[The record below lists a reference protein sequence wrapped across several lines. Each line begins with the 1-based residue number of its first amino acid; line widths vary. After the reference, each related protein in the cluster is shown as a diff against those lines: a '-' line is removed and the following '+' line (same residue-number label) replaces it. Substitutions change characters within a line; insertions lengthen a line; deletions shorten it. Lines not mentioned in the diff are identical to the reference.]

1 MTSTD
6 TKLGRPDYYC
16 LAALWGVVL
25 LAYWELWMPGRI
37 LIKRD
42 AFLFFPPIKQYIVDR
57 LASGHLPEWFPYEGL
72 GRPFLS
78 IPVTG
83 MFHPFTALYAVLSPH
98 DAYRTSVLLSCLI
111 GVSGMFW
118 LGRTLGYSRIA
129 AVGSALT
136 FILSG
141 YACSLTENIV
151 YFYSFCLLPLFCGS
165 LHRAFHEGGRWLV
178 IGAIV
183 WASVLLHGDIQSGY
197 YYGFVALAWAA
208 VRSTKSS
215 RSHCAS
221 VMAMAALA
229 GLLASIQLGPAWV
242 VFNESH
248 RMDSG
253 SFYRDASYWSL
264 HPLRLLAM
272 LVGPVGGDWSEAKVA
287 SVLYGSDNAGTAGSG
302 LWAESLYLGTI
313 AAGLAWQGIRGRR
326 DLRPVA
332 ILGAITLLLALGKY
346 GRLYDLFYTYFPLWS
361 AFRYPERLMSI
372 VTFVLALFTGAGI
385 DVMKSRERS
394 AFPWLLAGL
403 IATLLWVSSIGAQ
416 AQWAA
421 VSGLTEE
428 TVRVFGSAFALP
440 LLYGALVML
449 GMAALLYVLR
459 RDVIAMNTALIA
471 LVLFSSLDLWRVN
484 ARAIL
489 VGPSEAATFS
499 PLFAEAIHKE
509 RSPDT
514 DDRVRVLSLH
524 DAALVAPGE
533 LAGRLDDRALTSI
546 VMKQVLSA
554 EHNASYRI
562 ESAQVY
568 LPGFPPEATYLE
580 DHPNPLLSASH
591 PVVFQVRQ
599 SRSLPLIS
607 SESSRLPASN
617 PPLAIHSGTE
627 DKATVPVASAASIEN
642 LSPNWIFPLTGRRS
656 GGAAISSR
664 VSVTSFDRGMSPSN
678 VTVTDAPVG
687 FSRMEGRVTL
697 ASVKSTSPRRC
708 GAAVAPVT
716 TTIALASPSTTPWG
730 NDLSGRSCAM
740 WIASPLIR
748 TARSLNTLP
757 VPPVMPPWT
766 WTVRSPRCAVTWS
779 NCVSPSANTN
789 RPCSAL
795 NRSGRYAFVR
805 FTC

>member
-1 MTSTD
+1 MVTSTD

-183 WASVLLHGDIQSGY
+183 WASVLLHGDIQTGY
-197 YYGFVALAWAA
+197 YYGFVALAWAV
-208 VRSTKSS
+208 VRSTKSTW
-215 RSHCAS
+215 SHCAT

-580 DHPNPLLSASH
+580 DHPNPLLSARYNVGYFIGRSH
-591 PVVFQVRQ
+591 RFQHARFAGSVIAQLPDYDLSLARNPVKHKPRAYLSPHPELVGSRVKMSQLVGRQ
-599 SRSLPLIS
+599 DFVDGHIDIIESDESLA
-607 SESSRLPASN
+607 SEENSN
-617 PPLAIHSGTE
+617 PAPYDPEVSLERYQEEEVVLKVKTRKPSVLILLDAYAPGWH
-627 DKATVPVASAASIEN
+627 AT
-642 LSPNWIFPLTGRRS
+642 LDDGRPLTILRANGLVRAVRVPS
-656 GGAAISSR
+656 GDQTLHFVFHTPFLFEGACL
-664 VSVTSFDRGMSPSN
+664 SFLGALLCILMTFRAPKTNG
-678 VTVTDAPVG
+678 TATD
-687 FSRMEGRVTL
+687 T
-697 ASVKSTSPRRC
+697 
-708 GAAVAPVT
+708 GA
-716 TTIALASPSTTPWG
+716 
-730 NDLSGRSCAM
+730 N
-740 WIASPLIR
+740 
-748 TARSLNTLP
+748 
-757 VPPVMPPWT
+757 
-766 WTVRSPRCAVTWS
+766 
-779 NCVSPSANTN
+779 
-789 RPCSAL
+789 
-795 NRSGRYAFVR
+795 F
-805 FTC
+805 

>member
-1 MTSTD
+1 MVTSTD
-6 TKLGRPDYYC
+6 PRLDRPDYYC

-98 DAYRTSVLLSCLI
+98 DAYRTSVLLACLI

-165 LHRAFHEGGRWLV
+165 LHRAFQEGGRWLV

-302 LWAESLYLGTI
+302 LWAESLYLGTV
-313 AAGLAWQGIRGRR
+313 AAGLAWQGIRGRPH
-326 DLRPVA
+326 LRPVA

-346 GRLYDLFYTYFPLWS
+346 GGLYDLFYTYLPLWS

-372 VTFVLALFTGAGI
+372 VTFVLSLFTGAGI
-385 DVMKSRERS
+385 DVMKSSQRP
-394 AFPWLLAGL
+394 AFPWLMAGL
-403 IATLLWVSSIGAQ
+403 IGTLLWASSLMAQ

-421 VSGLTEE
+421 VLGLTEE
-428 TVRVFGSAFALP
+428 TVRVFGSAFTLP

-449 GMAALLYVLR
+449 GVAALLYVLR
-459 RDVIAMNTALIA
+459 RDVIAIKTALLA

-489 VGPSEAATFS
+489 AGPAEAATFS

-509 RSPDT
+509 TRPGT

-524 DAALVAPGE
+524 DAALMAPGE

-554 EHNASYRI
+554 EHNASYHI

-580 DHPNPLLSASH
+580 DHPNPSLSARYNVGYFIGRSH
-591 PVVFQVRQ
+591 RFQHARFAGSVIAQLPDYDLSLARNPVKHKPRAYLSPRPEQ
-599 SRSLPLIS
+599 
-607 SESSRLPASN
+607 
-617 PPLAIHSGTE
+617 
-627 DKATVPVASAASIEN
+627 AASRVKMSQLAGRQDFVEGHVDVIESGESLASEETGN
-642 LSPNWIFPLTGRRS
+642 PVPYDPEVRLERYQEEEVVLKVKTRKPSILILLDAFAPGWQATLDDGQPLTILRANGLVRAVRVPP
-656 GGAAISSR
+656 GDQTLRFVFHTPFLFEGACLSLLG
-664 VSVTSFDRGMSPSN
+664 VFLCLLMTFVTPKMNGQRP
-678 VTVTDAPVG
+678 T
-687 FSRMEGRVTL
+687 
-697 ASVKSTSPRRC
+697 
-708 GAAVAPVT
+708 
-716 TTIALASPSTTPWG
+716 
-730 NDLSGRSCAM
+730 
-740 WIASPLIR
+740 
-748 TARSLNTLP
+748 P
-757 VPPVMPPWT
+757 VPIFD
-766 WTVRSPRCAVTWS
+766 S
-779 NCVSPSANTN
+779 
-789 RPCSAL
+789 
-795 NRSGRYAFVR
+795 
-805 FTC
+805 